1 MDKVC
6 ASWVASER
14 VVISIPGSDSS
25 SFEKPMV
32 THLYPTV
39 IGSLM
44 VMLIIRVYEVRQKLL
59 TNNMDKTPAHP
70 LQLDLIA
77 PSHCSSLLLSY
88 LTIISSG
95 ANT

>member
-44 VMLIIRVYEVRQKLL
+44 VMLMIRVYEVR
-59 TNNMDKTPAHP
+59 
-70 LQLDLIA
+70 
-77 PSHCSSLLLSY
+77 
-88 LTIISSG
+88 
-95 ANT
+95 